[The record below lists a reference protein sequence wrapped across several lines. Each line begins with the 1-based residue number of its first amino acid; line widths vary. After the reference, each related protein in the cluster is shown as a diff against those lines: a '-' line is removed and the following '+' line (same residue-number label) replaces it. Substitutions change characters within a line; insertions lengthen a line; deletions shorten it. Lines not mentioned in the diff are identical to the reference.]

1 MGAGASVWQGN
12 RRSLAV
18 LFNARVGLLIID
30 GRTALAARI
39 AGIDGRS
46 GAPSTDTDMETEI
59 DDDCVPNFDTESV
72 Q

>member
-18 LFNARVGLLIID
+18 LFNARVGLLID

-46 GAPSTDTDMETEI
+46 GAPSTDTEMEIETDE
-59 DDDCVPNFDTESV
+59 DCVPNFDTESA